1 MDIEKGSI
9 YNLLNG
15 QCQYIIPVYQRK
27 YSWLAD
33 VQCERLWKDIV
44 EMEKKKKKHHFVGS
58 IVSIA
63 EKKSV
68 MGVQKQLI
76 IDGQQRMTTLSIL
89 MVALRDYL
97 KEQGAGEEADTNITN
112 MVLKNPSRK
121 GDDAYKMLL
130 TDSDREIMTKLVD
143 GIKIKEDEDSL
154 IYTNYLFFKQKVSEG
169 ILTPDEIYES
179 ISKLDIVGII
189 LDKDQGDEPQL
200 IFESLN
206 STGMA
211 LSKSD
216 LIRNFVLMGLENE
229 AQKVIYNNYWR
240 PLEKNFPQQLQGS
253 DDRMDR
259 FFRDYLTLKLG
270 RTVKFDFIYD
280 EFKDYAG
287 NSELST
293 PEELAEDVMIYG
305 DLYTN
310 IATDKKEI
318 PSTHQPLSPIFE
330 EIRTL
335 RMEVAYPFLL
345 KVYRD
350 FIDDVINVDEAA
362 EIFKLTIA
370 YVVRRAICEIP
381 TNSMNKTFATMKNS
395 IQTNDYLNSVKAAFY
410 FADTYKRF
418 PDNIEFKAALC
429 ERNMYSIRI
438 SKYVY
443 AKMENEENKEPIPYV
458 GYTTEH
464 ILPQNKNM
472 RDEWKEALGEN
483 YAEIQAKYVN
493 SLGNLTLTRYNSEM
507 GDKPFEEKL
516 AVYKESAMHTLNK
529 YVVQQSIWN
538 EKTIIERSK
547 ILSECACDVWKAP
560 KLDDVTY
567 EKYKPKEES
576 ETSPQ
581 SYNIDHYNFSDAHTK
596 ILYLKLHEA
605 IMGMEPKAKVEYK
618 KLYIAY
624 KLKTNFVDIVV
635 QKSRLRL
642 AVNLDF
648 EEVYDPSGICKDVT
662 DLGRW
667 GNGDVEIGFD
677 SLAKLDDTLEIIK
690 QAINKQK

>member
-27 YSWLAD
+27 YSWLAN
-33 VQCERLWKDIV
+33 VQCARLWKDIV
-44 EMEKKKKKHHFVGS
+44 EMEKKNKKHHFVGS

-97 KEQGAGEEADTNITN
+97 KEQGAGEEVDNNITN

-130 TDSDREIMTKLVD
+130 TDTDRDIMVKLVD
-143 GIKIKEDEDSL
+143 GIKINEDEDSL
-154 IYTNYLFFKQKVSEG
+154 IYTNYLFFKQKVAEG
-169 ILTPDEIYES
+169 TLTPDEIYES

-216 LIRNFVLMGLENE
+216 LIRNFILMGLDND
-229 AQKVIYNNYWR
+229 AQKGIYNNYWK
-240 PLEKNFPQQLQGS
+240 PLENNFPQQIQGGE
-253 DDRMDR
+253 DRMDK
-259 FFRDYLTLKLG
+259 FFRDYLTVKLG
-270 RTVKFDFIYD
+270 RNVKFDSIYE

-287 NSELST
+287 NSEFST
-293 PEELAEDVMIYG
+293 TEELAEDVMTFG

-310 IATDKKEI
+310 ITTEKKL
-318 PSTHQPLSPIFE
+318 PVSHQLLAPIFE
-330 EIRTL
+330 EIRSL
-335 RMEVAYPFLL
+335 RMEVAYPFLI

-350 FIDDVINVDEAA
+350 FVDGIISIEDTA
-362 EIFKLTIA
+362 EIMKLTIA

-381 TNSMNKTFATMKNS
+381 TNSMNKTFATLKNN
-395 IQTNDYLNSVKAAFY
+395 IQTDDYLNSVKAAFY

-418 PDNIEFKAALC
+418 PNDEEFKAALC
-429 ERNMYSIRI
+429 ERNMYTIRI
-438 SKYVY
+438 SKYFLV
-443 AKMENEENKEPIPYV
+443 KLENEGNKEPIPYV

-472 RDEWKEALGEN
+472 RDEWKKALGDN
-483 YAEIQAKYVN
+483 YSEIQAKYLN
-493 SLGNLTLTRYNSEM
+493 SLGNLTLTKYNSEM
-507 GDKPFEEKL
+507 GDRPFEEKL
-516 AVYKESAMHTLNK
+516 EVYKESAMHHLNK
-529 YVVQQSIWN
+529 YVVKQTTWN
-538 EKTIIERSK
+538 EDAIVKRGN
-547 ILSECACDVWKAP
+547 ILSDCACQVWSAP
-560 KLDDVTY
+560 QLSSEALRKY
-567 EKYKPKEES
+567 EPKEEIVK
-576 ETSPQ
+576 Q
-581 SYNIDHYNFSDAHTK
+581 AYDINHYDFSN
-596 ILYLKLHEA
+596 LYVKMLFDKLYEA
-605 IMGMEPKAKVEYK
+605 ILELEPQTKVEYK
-618 KLYIAY
+618 KLYVAF
-624 KLKTNFVDIVV
+624 KLKTNFVDVVV

-648 EEVYDPSGICKDVT
+648 DEVYDPMGICHDVT
-662 DLGRW
+662 GLGRW

-677 SLAKLDDTLEIIK
+677 SLSMMDSVMEIIK
-690 QAINKQK
+690 QSIQKQK

>member
-27 YSWLAD
+27 YSWQAN
-33 VQCERLWKDIV
+33 VQCARLWKDIV

-89 MVALRDYL
+89 MIALRDYL
-97 KEQGAGEEADTNITN
+97 KEQGAGDEVDENITY

-121 GDDAYKMLL
+121 GDDAYKMML
-130 TDSDREIMTKLVD
+130 TDTDRDIMIKLVD

-154 IYTNYLFFKQKVSEG
+154 IYANYLYFKQRVAEST
-169 ILTPDEIYES
+169 LTPDEVYES

-216 LIRNFVLMGLENE
+216 LIRNFILMGLDNE
-229 AQKVIYNNYWR
+229 AQKSLYNNYWK
-240 PLEKNFPQQLQGS
+240 PLEDFFPQQMQGD
-253 DDRMDR
+253 DDRMDK
-259 FFRDYLTLKLG
+259 FFRDYLTVKLG
-270 RTVKFDFIYD
+270 KTVKFDSIYD

-293 PEELAEDVMIYG
+293 PQELAEDVMIYG

-310 IATDKKEI
+310 ITSEKKEL
-318 PSTHQPLSPIFE
+318 PASHQALLPIFE
-330 EIRTL
+330 EIRSL
-335 RMEVAYPFLL
+335 RMEVAYPFLI
-345 KVYRD
+345 KIYRD
-350 FIDDVINVDEAA
+350 YVNDIINLEELVEMMR
-362 EIFKLTIA
+362 LTVA
-370 YVVRRAICEIP
+370 YVVRRAVCEIP

-395 IQTNDYLNSVKAAFY
+395 IVTSDYLNSIKAAFY
-410 FADTYKRF
+410 FADSYKRF
-418 PDNIEFKAALC
+418 PNDDEFKEALC
-429 ERNMYSIRI
+429 KRNMYKIRI
-438 SKYVY
+438 SKYIYV
-443 AKMENEENKEPIPYV
+443 KLENEGNKEPIPYV

-464 ILPQNKNM
+464 IMPQNKNM
-472 RDEWKEALGEN
+472 RDEWKKALGEN
-483 YAEIQAKYVN
+483 YADIQAQYID

-507 GDKPFEEKL
+507 GDKPFAEKL
-516 AVYKESAMHTLNK
+516 EVYKESAMHNLNK
-529 YVVQQSIWN
+529 YVVQQTTWN
-538 EKTIIERSK
+538 EQTIVERASQ
-547 ILSECACDVWKAP
+547 LSECACKAWAMP
-560 KLDDVTY
+560 ILDDETRD
-567 EKYKPKEES
+567 KYQPKEEVVKQGYDI
-576 ETSPQ
+576 T
-581 SYNIDHYNFSDAHTK
+581 HYEFDNLFVR
-596 ILYLKLHEA
+596 ILYDKLHEA
-605 IMGMEPKAKVEYK
+605 IMKIAPDAKVEYK

-648 EEVYDPSGICKDVT
+648 EEVFDPSGICRDVT

-677 SLAKLDDTLEIIK
+677 SLSMLDATIEIIK
-690 QAINKQK
+690 QSINKQK

>member
-27 YSWLAD
+27 YSWQAD
-33 VQCERLWKDIV
+33 VQCARLWKDIV

-68 MGVQKQLI
+68 MGIQKQLI

-97 KEQGAGEEADTNITN
+97 KEQGAGDDVDNNITN

-130 TDSDREIMTKLVD
+130 TDTDRDIMIKLVD

-154 IYTNYLFFKQKVSEG
+154 IYVNYLYFKQKVADG
-169 ILTPDEIYES
+169 VLTPDEIYES

-216 LIRNFVLMGLENE
+216 LIRNFILMGLDND
-229 AQKVIYNNYWR
+229 AQKRIYNNYWK
-240 PLEKNFPQQLQGS
+240 PLEGFFPQQVQGEEN
-253 DDRMDR
+253 RMDK
-259 FFRDYLTLKLG
+259 FFRDYLTVKLG
-270 RTVKFDFIYD
+270 RNVKFDNIYE

-293 PEELAEDVMIYG
+293 SEELAEDVMIFG

-310 IATDKKEI
+310 ITTDRKTL
-318 PSTHQPLSPIFE
+318 PVNHQPLLPIFE
-330 EIRTL
+330 EIRSL
-335 RMEVAYPFLL
+335 RMEVAYPFLI

-350 FIDDVINVDEAA
+350 FVDGLITIEETV
-362 EIFKLTIA
+362 EIMRLTIA
-370 YVVRRAICEIP
+370 YIVRRAICEIP

-395 IQTNDYLNSVKAAFY
+395 IQVDDYLNSVKAAFF
-410 FADTYKRF
+410 FAETYKRF
-418 PDNIEFKAALC
+418 PNDEEFKAALL
-429 ERNMYSIRI
+429 ERNMYTIRI
-438 SKYVY
+438 SKYFYV
-443 AKMENEENKEPIPYV
+443 KLENEDNKEPIPYV

-472 RDEWKEALGEN
+472 RDEWKVALGEN
-483 YAEIQAKYVN
+483 YAEIQAKYLN
-493 SLGNLTLTRYNSEM
+493 TLGNLTLTRYNSEM
-507 GDKPFEEKL
+507 GDKPFSEKL
-516 AVYKESAMHTLNK
+516 EIYKESAMHNLNK
-529 YVVQQSIWN
+529 YVVQQTTWN
-538 EKTIIERSK
+538 EGTIVERAK
-547 ILSECACDVWKAP
+547 QLSARACDVWKAP
-560 KLDDVTY
+560 ILDHETI
-567 EKYKPKEES
+567 EKYKPKEE
-576 ETSPQ
+576 TIKQ
-581 SYNIDHYNFSDAHTK
+581 SYGIEHYDFTN
-596 ILYLKLHEA
+596 LYVKMLYEKLLDA
-605 IMGMEPKAKVEYK
+605 IMQLEPKATIEYK
-618 KLYIAY
+618 KLYIAF
-624 KLKTNFVDIVV
+624 KFRTNFVDVVV

-642 AVNLDF
+642 SVNLDF
-648 EEVYDPSGICKDVT
+648 DEVYDPSGICRDVS

-677 SLAKLDDTLEIIK
+677 SLSMLDSVMEIIK
-690 QAINKQK
+690 QAIDKQRQ

>member
-27 YSWLAD
+27 YSWQTN
-33 VQCERLWKDIV
+33 VQCARLWKDIV

-89 MVALRDYL
+89 MVALRDFL
-97 KEQGAGEEADTNITN
+97 KEQGAGEEVDNNITN

-130 TDSDREIMTKLVD
+130 TDTDRDIMIKLVD
-143 GIKIKEDEDSL
+143 GVKIKEDEESL
-154 IYTNYLFFKQKVSEG
+154 IYTNYLYFKQKVAEG
-169 ILTPDEIYES
+169 TLTPDEIYES

-216 LIRNFVLMGLENE
+216 LIRNFILMGLDND
-229 AQKVIYNNYWR
+229 AQKGIYNNYWK
-240 PLEKNFPQQLQGS
+240 PFEDYFPQQVQG
-253 DDRMDR
+253 DEDRMDK
-259 FFRDYLTLKLG
+259 FFRDYLTVKLG
-270 RTVKFDFIYD
+270 RTVKFESIYE

-293 PEELAEDVMIYG
+293 SEELAEDVMIYG

-310 IATDKKEI
+310 IMAEKKL
-318 PSTHQPLSPIFE
+318 PTSHQLLAPIFE
-330 EIRTL
+330 EIRSL
-335 RMEVAYPFLL
+335 RMEVAYPFLI

-350 FIDDVINVDEAA
+350 FVDGIVSIEDTA
-362 EIFKLTIA
+362 EIMRLTIA

-381 TNSMNKTFATMKNS
+381 TNSMNKTFATMKNN
-395 IQTNDYLNSVKAAFY
+395 IQADDYLNSVKAAFY

-418 PDNIEFKAALC
+418 PNDEEFKAALC

-438 SKYVY
+438 SKYFLV
-443 AKMENEENKEPIPYV
+443 KLENEGNKEPIPFV

-472 RDEWKEALGEN
+472 RDEWKAALGEN
-483 YAEIQAKYVN
+483 YAEIQAKYLN
-493 SLGNLTLTRYNSEM
+493 TLGNLTLTRYNSEM
-507 GDKPFEEKL
+507 GDKPFTEKL
-516 AVYKESAMHTLNK
+516 EVYRESAMHHLNK
-529 YVVQQSIWN
+529 YVVQQTTWN
-538 EKTIIERSK
+538 EGTIVERGK
-547 ILSECACDVWKAP
+547 ILSECACEVWKAP
-560 KLDDVTY
+560 RLDEETLKKY
-567 EKYKPKEES
+567 EPKEE
-576 ETSPQ
+576 TVKQ
-581 SYNIDHYNFSDAHTK
+581 SYDISHYDFGN
-596 ILYLKLHEA
+596 LYVKMLYDKLYEA
-605 IMGMEPKAKVEYK
+605 IVKLEPQTKVEYK
-618 KLYIAY
+618 KLYIAF
-624 KLKTNFVDIVV
+624 KLKTNFVDVVV

-648 EEVYDPSGICKDVT
+648 DEVYDPVGICQDVT

-677 SLAKLDDTLEIIK
+677 SLSMLDSIMEIVRQSI
-690 QAINKQK
+690 QKQK

>member
-27 YSWLAD
+27 YSWQAN
-33 VQCERLWKDIV
+33 VQCARLWKDIV

-89 MVALRDYL
+89 MVALRDFL
-97 KEQGAGEEADTNITN
+97 KEQGAGEEVDNNITN

-130 TDSDREIMTKLVD
+130 TDTDRDIMIKLVD
-143 GIKIKEDEDSL
+143 GVKIKEDEESL
-154 IYTNYLFFKQKVSEG
+154 IYTNYLYFKQKVAEG
-169 ILTPDEIYES
+169 TLTPDEIYES

-216 LIRNFVLMGLENE
+216 LIRNFILMGLDND
-229 AQKVIYNNYWR
+229 AQKGIYNNYWK
-240 PLEKNFPQQLQGS
+240 PFEDYFPQQVQG
-253 DDRMDR
+253 DEDRMDK
-259 FFRDYLTLKLG
+259 FFRDYLTVKLG
-270 RTVKFDFIYD
+270 RTVKFESIYE

-293 PEELAEDVMIYG
+293 SEELAEDVMIYG

-310 IATDKKEI
+310 IMAEKKL
-318 PSTHQPLSPIFE
+318 PTSHQLLAPIFE
-330 EIRTL
+330 EIRSL
-335 RMEVAYPFLL
+335 RMEVAYPFLI

-350 FIDDVINVDEAA
+350 FVDGIVGIEDTA
-362 EIFKLTIA
+362 EIMRLTIA

-381 TNSMNKTFATMKNS
+381 TNSMNKTFATMKNN
-395 IQTNDYLNSVKAAFY
+395 IQADDYLNSVKAAFY

-418 PDNIEFKAALC
+418 PNDEEFKAALC

-438 SKYVY
+438 SKYFLV
-443 AKMENEENKEPIPYV
+443 KLENEGNKEPIPYV

-472 RDEWKEALGEN
+472 RDEWKAALGEN
-483 YAEIQAKYVN
+483 YAEIQAKYLN
-493 SLGNLTLTRYNSEM
+493 TLGNLTLTRYNSEM
-507 GDKPFEEKL
+507 GDKPFTEKL
-516 AVYKESAMHTLNK
+516 EVYRESAMHHLNK
-529 YVVQQSIWN
+529 YVVQQTTWN
-538 EKTIIERSK
+538 EGAIVERGK
-547 ILSECACDVWKAP
+547 ILSECACEVWKAP
-560 KLDDVTY
+560 KLDEETLKKY
-567 EKYKPKEES
+567 EPKEEAVK
-576 ETSPQ
+576 Q
-581 SYNIDHYNFSDAHTK
+581 SYDISHYDFGN
-596 ILYLKLHEA
+596 LYVKMLYDKLYEA
-605 IMGMEPKAKVEYK
+605 IVKLEPQTKVEYK
-618 KLYIAY
+618 KLYIAF
-624 KLKTNFVDIVV
+624 KLKTNFVDVVV

-648 EEVYDPSGICKDVT
+648 DEVYDPMGICQDVT

-677 SLAKLDDTLEIIK
+677 SLSMLDSIMEIVRQSI
-690 QAINKQK
+690 QKQK